1 METKQLYKGYRRI
14 VQGWYKDYHT
24 SKPKKS
30 KILNLDQSETSVRG
44 LEHCSQVSSTYYEYF
59 EYVLI
64 WERNLAGRP
73 FNSCFLFS
81 HLKILQE
88 KVNRKNNKKTHHA
101 VQPSTL
107 SSLQPRHLSGKSSDI
122 HLSKWYPTKAGGV
135 SILSSTVQ
143 TRSNTKYH
151 LIEGL
156 SIVNIFHHPKI
167 ACVGE
172 VLSSNHPDHYS
183 LYRSLFCHPIDDA
196 GRRFFGRL
204 FMDNIRVFG
213 VRIDRLFQ
221 NLEKALHIFA
231 STSWTYMTPHESMNT
246 YIYQLALGQGF
257 PCKKSTNIGSKNKQQ
272 TNRLPS
278 RELTYPPKMAFW
290 RWFSFS
296 QGGTC

>member
-1 METKQLYKGYRRI
+1 MFLVFTLENTSRKG
-14 VQGWYKDYHT
+14 H
-24 SKPKKS
+24 S
-30 KILNLDQSETSVRG
+30 
-44 LEHCSQVSSTYYEYF
+44 
-59 EYVLI
+59 
-64 WERNLAGRP
+64 
-73 FNSCFLFS
+73 
-81 HLKILQE
+81 
-88 KVNRKNNKKTHHA
+88 RKNNKKNTPCSPTINNHRPAAKTPLWQVERHPSEQGG
-101 VQPSTL
+101 QPKL
-107 SSLQPRHLSGKSSDI
+107 VVHFFLR
-122 HLSKWYPTKAGGV
+122 GGV

-167 ACVGE
+167 ASVGE

-231 STSWTYMTPHESMNT
+231 STS
-246 YIYQLALGQGF
+246 
-257 PCKKSTNIGSKNKQQ
+257 
-272 TNRLPS
+272 
-278 RELTYPPKMAFW
+278 
-290 RWFSFS
+290 
-296 QGGTC
+296 